1 MLIVD
6 SHVHVLPPDPDGGDA
21 IRDPYEIW
29 EYGDK
34 EGVEVLDTAGTLD
47 EVTAAMTTA
56 DCDHFV
62 AVNLFVA
69 EHEVARVPSGAGA
82 DALRQRLKDFN
93 AWIVDLAAH
102 RSDMTAFVAADPGVL
117 GGVAGADHLAWAA
130 DRGARGI
137 KVHPIAQRFLPS
149 DPGMDAIFAACEE
162 MALGVIAHAGA
173 ARAIQWAEPVAYA
186 AVLDR
191 HPHLNLVLAHLG
203 GALWRQA
210 APLAAA
216 FPGIS
221 FDLCEI
227 IAWVDAPGAP
237 TRRQLAEAILEVGPE
252 RILFG
257 TDFPWYDVSRTV
269 DQVMDLPLLSEE
281 QKEGILGRNAVRILG
296 LDLNS

>member
-1 MLIVD
+1 MLTVD
-6 SHVHVLPPDPDGGDA
+6 SHVHVLPPEPGGGDP

-29 EYGDK
+29 EYGYQA
-34 EGVEVLDTAGTLD
+34 GVEVLDTAGTID
-47 EVTAAMTTA
+47 EVTAAMATA
-56 DCDHFV
+56 HCDHFV

-69 EHEVARVPSGAGA
+69 EHEAARVPPAAGA
-82 DALRQRLKDFN
+82 DGLRQRLKDLN
-93 AWIVDLAAH
+93 AWILDLAAQ

-117 GGVAGADHLAWAA
+117 GGAAGADHLAWAA

-149 DPGMDAIFAACEE
+149 DPGMDAVFAACEE
-162 MALGVIAHAGA
+162 MGLGVVAHAGA
-173 ARAIQWAEPVAYA
+173 AKGIQWAEPDAYA

-191 HPHLNLVLAHLG
+191 HPRLNLVLAHFG

-216 FPGIS
+216 YPGIS

-227 IAWVDAPGAP
+227 IAWLDGPEAP

-252 RILFG
+252 RVLFG

-269 DQVMDLPLLSEE
+269 DQVMDLPLLSGEH
-281 QKEGILGRNAVRILG
+281 KEGILGRNAVRILG
-296 LDLNS
+296 LDLDP